1 MDVGAPARVP
11 LTVQLVA
18 DVVAH
23 CLQNVAADNNVAARV
38 LVVARDVGVDY
49 NAAAHALA
57 VAVLH
62 IRAVDTDDNP
72 DFAKNIQNDGERD

>member
-1 MDVGAPARVP
+1 
-11 LTVQLVA
+11 
-18 DVVAH
+18 
-23 CLQNVAADNNVAARV
+23 VAARA

-62 IRAVDTDDNP
+62 IHDVDTDDNP
-72 DFAKNIQNDGERD
+72 DFAESIRNDGERD